1 MRQLFALIIVVML
14 FVVSKGN
21 NEVFVPK
28 KIVLSNPTPVE
39 QFMDKIAEIET
50 PGGGYQTVNK
60 YGMMGRYQFSPS
72 TVKVLGFNV
81 SRSEFLRN
89 KEIQDSVMVAYM
101 RANEQTLSSVIRQY
115 EGKIIKG
122 IKITRASILA
132 GAHFAGSNGVIAF
145 FNSNSH
151 TGTVDGFGT
160 SLRMYM
166 SRFSNFHL
174 PPLRG

>member
-1 MRQLFALIIVVML
+1 MRQVIALIAVMVILVVGNG
-14 FVVSKGN
+14 SKIHI
-21 NEVFVPK
+21 PK
-28 KIVLSNPTPVE
+28 NTILSEPTPVE

-72 TVKVLGFNV
+72 TVKVLGYNV
-81 SRSEFLRN
+81 SKSEFLRN
-89 KEIQDSVMVAYM
+89 KELQDSVMVAYM
-101 RANEQTLSSVIRQY
+101 RANEQTLHSVIRQY
-115 EGKIIKG
+115 EGRVIKG

-145 FNSNSH
+145 LNNNSH
-151 TGTVDGFGT
+151 TGTVDGLGT
-160 SLRMYM
+160 SLRKYM
-166 SRFSNFHL
+166 SRFSDFHL